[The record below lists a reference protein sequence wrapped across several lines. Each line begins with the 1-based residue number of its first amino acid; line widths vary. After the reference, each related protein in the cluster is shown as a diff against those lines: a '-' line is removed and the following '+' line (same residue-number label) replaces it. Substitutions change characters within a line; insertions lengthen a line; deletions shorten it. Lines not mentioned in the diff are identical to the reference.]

1 MWLLANGWFRF
12 SPLSL
17 EQAET
22 MPQANPIQL
31 NCPICQ
37 AMLSVSPDRAGER
50 IACDQCGSRIKVPGQ
65 AATANEDDDW
75 LRLESDLEPSPEPE
89 RRTPEPER
97 YPPGPELGDGD
108 DFMLPDLSN
117 IPLSPLTGPRSVA
130 PPPLSESDL
139 EALSGFSDTEDQKPA
154 PMKRVEPTVAVDQSF
169 RVTCPTCDSLTYAK
183 PNQVGKRI
191 RCPDCHAAMVV
202 PPPPKVV
209 PKYQPDIQA
218 AATYNFQDSGEEN
231 LPSRPTDPFRKS
243 ADDLL
248 RAAEAAHVETEAEEW
263 ELPNF
268 QQWFS
273 GLAKVFLDPVVGL
286 HIFFLS
292 LLAFL
297 PTAVAVQYESS
308 IIVMGLFAGGAI
320 FGALLVAN
328 GFAILQAVA
337 NGESEVSEWPLFD
350 PMAWIGQMVIAIAS
364 VGVAAGPIWMVTHYI
379 FQGGLVTVAMTMISL
394 YLLYPI
400 VLLSMLDEESIL
412 VPFSTDVTKSVMR
425 APDQWGAAYLA
436 SGILFFGMFL
446 MFMIASVTGG
456 SSPRLGAAI
465 AIFVTVAGTFAYFGI
480 LGRLAYGIG
489 HSVNAPPMV
498 NDIQRDTKRKVDE
511 V

>member
-1 MWLLANGWFRF
+1 M
-12 SPLSL
+12 
-17 EQAET
+17 T
-22 MPQANPIQL
+22 QANPIQL
-31 NCPICQ
+31 KCPICQ
-37 AMLSVSPDRAGER
+37 AMLSVSPDRAGQR
-50 IACDQCGSRIKVPGQ
+50 IACDQCGSKIKVPGQ
-65 AATANEDDDW
+65 AAAANDDDDW
-75 LRLESDLEPSPEPE
+75 LSLESDLKPAPAPV
-89 RRTPEPER
+89 RHAAPA
-97 YPPGPELGDGD
+97 ELGDLD

-117 IPLSPLTGPRSVA
+117 VPMSPLAAPRPAA

-139 EALSGFSDTEDQKPA
+139 DALSGFADTEDQKPA
-154 PMKRVEPTVAVDQSF
+154 PMKRVEPKVPVDDTF

-191 RCPDCHAAMVV
+191 RCPDCHAAIVV
-202 PPPPKVV
+202 PPPPKAK

-218 AATYNFQDSGEEN
+218 AATFSFQDSGEEN
-231 LPSRPTDPFRKS
+231 LPSRPADPFRKS

-248 RAAEAAHVETEAEEW
+248 KAAEAAHQEAEEEEW

-297 PTAVAVQYESS
+297 PTSVALQYNSS
-308 IIVMGLFAGGAI
+308 MVVMGLFAGGAI
-320 FGALLVAN
+320 FGALVIAN
-328 GFAILQAVA
+328 GFAILQSVA
-337 NGESEVSEWPLFD
+337 NGEDAVSEWPLFD
-350 PMAWIGQMVIAIAS
+350 PMAWIGQMVIALAS
-364 VGVAAGPIWMVTHYI
+364 VGVAAGPIWMVTNYI
-379 FQGGLVTVAMTMISL
+379 FQGGLITVAMTMISL
-394 YLLYPI
+394 YLLYPV

-446 MFMIASVTGG
+446 MFMIASVSG
-456 SSPRLGAAI
+456 LLVGAGI
-465 AIFVTVAGTFAYFGI
+465 AIVVAVTGTFAYFGI
-480 LGRLAYGIG
+480 IGRLAYGIG

-498 NDIQRDTKRKVDE
+498 NDIQRDTKRKDDE
-511 V
+511 A

>member
-1 MWLLANGWFRF
+1 MT
-12 SPLSL
+12 
-17 EQAET
+17 QAS
-22 MPQANPIQL
+22 PIQL
-31 NCPICQ
+31 KCPICQ
-37 AMLSVSPDRAGER
+37 AMLSVSPGRAGER
-50 IACDQCGSRIKVPGQ
+50 IACDQCGSKIKVPGQ
-65 AATANEDDDW
+65 AAVANDDDDW
-75 LRLESDLEPSPEPE
+75 LRLESDLKPTA
-89 RRTPEPER
+89 TPVRQKPVR
-97 YPPGPELGDGD
+97 QTPAAELGDLD

-117 IPLSPLTGPRSVA
+117 IPMSPLAVPRAAA

-139 EALSGFSDTEDQKPA
+139 DALSGFADTEDQKPV
-154 PMKRVEPTVAVDQSF
+154 PMKLVQPKVSVDDTF

-183 PNQVGKRI
+183 PDQVGKRI
-191 RCPDCHAAMVV
+191 RCPDCHAAIVV
-202 PPPPKVV
+202 PPPPKVM

-243 ADDLL
+243 ADALL
-248 RAAEAAHVETEAEEW
+248 KAAEDAHIEAEEEEW

-292 LLAFL
+292 LLAFV
-297 PTAVAVQYESS
+297 PTAVALQNDSS
-308 IIVMGLFAGGAI
+308 MVVMGLFAGGAI
-320 FGALLVAN
+320 FGALVIAN
-328 GFAILQAVA
+328 GFAILQSVA
-337 NGESEVSEWPLFD
+337 NGENAVSEWPLFD
-350 PMAWIGQMVIAIAS
+350 PMAWLGQMVIAIAS

-446 MFMIASVTGG
+446 MFMIANVSGLLV
-456 SSPRLGAAI
+456 GAAI
-465 AIFVTVAGTFAYFGI
+465 AIVVTVAGTFAYFGI
-480 LGRLAYGIG
+480 IGRLAYGIG

-498 NDIQRDTKRKVDE
+498 NDIQRDTKRKEDE

>member
-1 MWLLANGWFRF
+1 M
-12 SPLSL
+12 
-17 EQAET
+17 T
-22 MPQANPIQL
+22 QANPIQL
-31 NCPICQ
+31 KCPICQ
-37 AMLSVSPDRAGER
+37 AMLSVSPDRAGQR
-50 IACDQCGSRIKVPGQ
+50 IACDQCGSKIKVPGQ
-65 AATANEDDDW
+65 AATANDDDDW
-75 LRLESDLEPSPEPE
+75 LRLESDLKPAAVPPV
-89 RRTPEPER
+89 RNTPAAVRNTPTPVRNKPAAES
-97 YPPGPELGDGD
+97 GDVD

-117 IPLSPLTGPRSVA
+117 IPMSPLAAPRPAA

-139 EALSGFSDTEDQKPA
+139 DALSGFADTEDQKPA
-154 PMKRVEPTVAVDQSF
+154 PMKLVQPKVPVDDTF
-169 RVTCPTCDSLTYAK
+169 RVNCPTCDSLTYAK
-183 PNQVGKRI
+183 PDQVGKRI
-191 RCPDCHAAMVV
+191 RCPDCHAAIVV
-202 PPPPKVV
+202 PPPPKVK

-218 AATYNFQDSGEEN
+218 ASTFNFQDSGEEN

-243 ADDLL
+243 ADALL
-248 RAAEAAHVETEAEEW
+248 KAAEDAHIEAEAEEW

-297 PTAVAVQYESS
+297 PTAVALQYESS
-308 IIVMGLFAGGAI
+308 MVVMGLFAGGAI
-320 FGALLVAN
+320 FGALVIAN
-328 GFAILQAVA
+328 GFAILQSVA
-337 NGESEVSEWPLFD
+337 NGEDAVGEWPLFD
-350 PMAWIGQMVIAIAS
+350 PMAWLGQMVIAIAS

-379 FQGGLVTVAMTMISL
+379 FQGGLITVAMTMVSL

-436 SGILFFGMFL
+436 SGILFFAMFL

-456 SSPRLGAAI
+456 SSPRFGAAI
-465 AIFVTVAGTFAYFGI
+465 AIVVAVAGTFAYFGI
-480 LGRLAYGIG
+480 IGRLAYGIG

-498 NDIQRDTKRKVDE
+498 NDIQRDTKRKEDE

>member
-1 MWLLANGWFRF
+1 
-12 SPLSL
+12 
-17 EQAET
+17 
-22 MPQANPIQL
+22 
-31 NCPICQ
+31 
-37 AMLSVSPDRAGER
+37 MLSVSPDRAGQR
-50 IACDQCGSRIKVPGQ
+50 IACDQCGSKIKVPGQ
-65 AATANEDDDW
+65 PAAASDDDDW
-75 LRLESDLEPSPEPE
+75 LRLESDLKPATATVRHAP
-89 RRTPEPER
+89 TV
-97 YPPGPELGDGD
+97 ELGDVD

-117 IPLSPLTGPRSVA
+117 VPMSPLAAPRPAA

-139 EALSGFSDTEDQKPA
+139 DALSGFADTEDQKPA
-154 PMKRVEPTVAVDQSF
+154 PMKLVQPKALADDTF

-191 RCPDCHAAMVV
+191 RCPDCHAAIVV
-202 PPPPKVV
+202 PPPPKVK

-218 AATYNFQDSGEEN
+218 AATFNFQDSGEEN

-243 ADDLL
+243 ADALL
-248 RAAEAAHVETEAEEW
+248 KAAEAAHIEAEEEEW

-273 GLAKVFLDPVVGL
+273 GLAKVFLHPVVGL

-297 PTAVAVQYESS
+297 PTAVALQYDSPVV
-308 IIVMGLFAGGAI
+308 VMGLFAGGAI
-320 FGALLVAN
+320 FGALVIAN
-328 GFAILQAVA
+328 GFAILQSVA
-337 NGESEVSEWPLFD
+337 NGENEVSEWPLFD
-350 PMAWIGQMVIAIAS
+350 PMAWLGQMVIAIAS
-364 VGVAAGPIWMVTHYI
+364 VGVAAGPIWAVTNYV
-379 FQGGLVTVAMTMISL
+379 FAGGLITVAMTMMSL
-394 YLLYPI
+394 YALYPI

-446 MFMIASVTGG
+446 MFMIASVSG
-456 SSPRLGAAI
+456 LLVGAGI
-465 AIFVTVAGTFAYFGI
+465 AIVVTVAGTFAYFGI

-498 NDIQRDTKRKVDE
+498 NDIQRSTKRKEDE
-511 V
+511 I

>member
-1 MWLLANGWFRF
+1 M
-12 SPLSL
+12 
-17 EQAET
+17 T
-22 MPQANPIQL
+22 NPIQL
-31 NCPICQ
+31 KCPICQ
-37 AMLSVSPDRAGER
+37 AMLSVSPDRAGGR
-50 IACDQCGSRIKVPGQ
+50 IACDQCGSKIKVPGQ
-65 AATANEDDDW
+65 ATATSDDNDW
-75 LRLESDLEPSPEPE
+75 LRLESDLKPASAPVRQKPAAD
-89 RRTPEPER
+89 
-97 YPPGPELGDGD
+97 LGNLD
-108 DFMLPDLSN
+108 DFMLPDLSK
-117 IPLSPLTGPRSVA
+117 IPMSPLAAPRAAA

-139 EALSGFSDTEDQKPA
+139 DALSGFSDTEDQKPA
-154 PMKRVEPTVAVDQSF
+154 PMKLVQPKVAVDESF

-191 RCPDCHAAMVV
+191 RCPDCHAPIVV
-202 PPPPKVV
+202 PPPPKVK

-218 AATYNFQDSGEEN
+218 ASTYNFQDSGEEN

-248 RAAEAAHVETEAEEW
+248 KAAEAAHVEADQEEW

-292 LLAFL
+292 LMAFL
-297 PTAVAVQYESS
+297 PTALALQYESPVV
-308 IIVMGLFAGGAI
+308 VMGLFAGGAI
-320 FGALLVAN
+320 FGALVIAN
-328 GFAILQAVA
+328 GFAILQSVA
-337 NGESEVSEWPLFD
+337 NGENQVSEWPLFD
-350 PMAWIGQMVIAIAS
+350 PMAWLGQMVIAIAS
-364 VGVAAGPIWMVTHYI
+364 VGVAAGPIWAVTNYI
-379 FQGGLVTVAMTMISL
+379 FQGGLITVATTMMSL
-394 YLLYPI
+394 YALYPI

-436 SGILFFGMFL
+436 SGILFFAMFL
-446 MFMIASVTGG
+446 SFMIASVSG
-456 SSPRLGAAI
+456 LLVGAGI
-465 AIFVTVAGTFAYFGI
+465 AIVVTVAGTFAYFGI

-498 NDIQRDTKRKVDE
+498 NDIQRSTKRKEDE